1 MSWDDFLEKVADT
14 HSLFDADDRQVFMTR
29 FAADRNLKSKVSN
42 AKLANHLNVSAPTLE
57 RRLGL
62 VYGKFSQSCPKLD
75 SGKKGKFEVLREWLK
90 TGYAQYQE
98 TGKLP
103 GLPATSSLA
112 ANNETEGLPVQQ
124 SPDKSQEVCRRMLL
138 VEQIDLLNRE
148 SRARCAELWQVV
160 RVNSKEAD
168 ELANDQSLGTAPPD
182 LQLDPGRLI
191 LLIGEMGAGKSLMA
205 ERLFQRAIQQLI
217 KDINAP
223 IPIYIEAWQLQ
234 PQKQLCKVVEEAASS
249 IGNPQTQG
257 AVVIIDRTDEV
268 KRSLASRILREARI
282 IVKVW
287 QKTTIIIT
295 SRPIPDFAEAEES
308 VIVPPL
314 SNEQAYTLINRIAGK
329 TVTCMAQNWAESV
342 LNAIHRPLF
351 AVLVGIY
358 LRDQN
363 GRLPRSKEHLLSSLV
378 ERSLRLVHLEEK
390 RIVQLLQQLA
400 ILSVDGGGA
409 PIPANKVASWSE
421 RQELLNSRL
430 VVEHSEHLRFSLPI
444 LTQWFAKESLA
455 TGKPDPNELASE
467 IERLERWR
475 YPLILA
481 TATLDSDKVSRFL
494 VAIAERY
501 PAIAAEI
508 VNEALVDR
516 NITNETSL
524 PRSLELGRQVRTA
537 MQAWINGIASIAQ
550 LIAGVRED
558 GTLPPIGVRI
568 SKKRLDIDLPIDF
581 DIIESKVEIARYIGN
596 NVRPDVFKLD
606 LDLTNPEDLL
616 KNGFDWYR
624 SPALQQQSCWPW
636 KWTQQTLVE
645 PLSALLQ
652 KFRLP
657 IDRGILVQEGA
668 WRAALLITKRYSNG
682 SLHYSPIPLAEIEQC
697 LDKFDRVFREEILGI
712 GVDQHLFDLLVME
725 IDRLHIEEKKE
736 LSSPWFSIKQL
747 SPEQILVQ
755 ARDIY
760 TEAIETYQ
768 KIVTQWFPNFSDSL
782 QTMALLPAQIAG
794 VVIPPSLNRS
804 PAGVSWY
811 WNPLPPGSLSKVDF
825 VLGDRPRSGEENCF
839 SLAFKQLYYQR
850 PQVLERSGKRMTV
863 HTIDPTIFC
872 LRPVTELVYNWL
884 WNDLKRIFWVKGE
897 LKSPN
902 L

>member
-29 FAADRNLKSKVSN
+29 FAEQKFKSKVSN
-42 AKLANHLNVSAPTLE
+42 AKLATALKVSVSELE
-57 RRLGL
+57 RRLGV

-75 SGKKGKFEVLREWLK
+75 SGKKGKFLVLRDWLK

-112 ANNETEGLPVQQ
+112 ANNETESLPVQQ

-160 RVNSKEAD
+160 RVNDKEAD
-168 ELANDQSLGTAPPD
+168 ELANDQSLGTPPPD

-205 ERLFQRAIQQLI
+205 ERLFQRAIQQLRE
-217 KDINAP
+217 DINAP
-223 IPIYIEAWQLQ
+223 IPIYIEAGDLQ
-234 PQKQLCKVVEEAASS
+234 PQKPLCKVVKEAASS

-257 AVVIIDRTDEV
+257 AVVIIERTDEV
-268 KRSLASRILREARI
+268 ERSLASRILREARI
-282 IVKVW
+282 IIKVW

-314 SNEQAYTLINRIAGK
+314 SNEQAYTLINRLAGK

-378 ERSLRLVHLEEK
+378 ERSLRLVNLEEK

-409 PIPANKVASWSE
+409 AIPANKVASWFE

-430 VVEHSEHLRFSLPI
+430 VVEHSEHLRFSLPM

-481 TATLDSDKVSRFL
+481 TATLDSEKVSRFL

-508 VNEALVDR
+508 VNEALVDA

-524 PRSLELGRQVRTA
+524 PQSLELGRQVRTA

-550 LIAGVRED
+550 LIAGARED
-558 GTLPPIGVRI
+558 GTLPPIGVRT

-645 PLSALLQ
+645 SLSALLQ

-755 ARDIY
+755 AIDIY
-760 TEAIETYQ
+760 TQAIETYQ
-768 KIVTQWFPNFSDSL
+768 KIVKQWFPNFSDSL

-804 PAGVSWY
+804 QAGVSWY

-825 VLGDRPRSGEENCF
+825 VLGDRPISGEENCF

-850 PQVLERSGKRMTV
+850 PQVLERSGKKMTV

>member
-1 MSWDDFLEKVADT
+1 MSWDDFLEKVAET

-29 FAADRNLKSKVSN
+29 FAEPNFKSKVSN
-42 AKLANHLNVSAPTLE
+42 AKLATALKVSVSELE
-57 RRLGL
+57 RRLG
-62 VYGKFSQSCPKLD
+62 VAYGKFSQSCPKLD
-75 SGKKGKFEVLREWLK
+75 SGKKGKFLVLRDWLK
-90 TGYAQYQE
+90 AGYAQYQE

-112 ANNETEGLPVQQ
+112 ANNETESWPVQQ

-148 SRARCAELWQVV
+148 SRARCAVLWKVV
-160 RVNSKEAD
+160 RVNDKEAD
-168 ELANDQSLGTAPPD
+168 ELANDQSLGIPPPD
-182 LQLDPGRLI
+182 LQLDRGRLI

-205 ERLFQRAIQQLI
+205 ERLFQRAIQQLRE
-217 KDINAP
+217 DINAP

-234 PQKQLCKVVEEAASS
+234 PKKPLCQVVQEAASS

-257 AVVIIDRTDEV
+257 AVVIIERIDEFE
-268 KRSLASRILREARI
+268 RSLASRLLREARI

-295 SRPIPDFAEAEES
+295 SRPIPGFAEAEES
-308 VIVPPL
+308 VIVPAL
-314 SNEQAYTLINRIAGK
+314 SKEQAYTLINRLAGK

-400 ILSVDGGGA
+400 IFSVDGGGA
-409 PIPANKVASWSE
+409 PVPVNKVASWFE
-421 RQELLNSRL
+421 RQELLKSGL
-430 VVEHSEHLRFSLPI
+430 VIEHSEHLRFSLPI

-481 TATLDSDKVSRFL
+481 TATLDSDKVSRFI

-596 NVRPDVFKLD
+596 NVLPDVFKLD

-645 PLSALLQ
+645 SLSALLQ

-657 IDRGILVQEGA
+657 IQRGILVREGA
-668 WRAALLITKRYSNG
+668 WLAALLITKRYSNG

-736 LSSPWFSIKQL
+736 LSSPWLSIKQL

-760 TEAIETYQ
+760 TQAIETYQ

-804 PAGVSWY
+804 QAGVSWY

-825 VLGDRPRSGEENCF
+825 VLGDRPISGEENCF

-850 PQVLERSGKRMTV
+850 PQVLERSGKRMTL
-863 HTIDPTIFC
+863 HAIDPTIFC

-897 LKSPN
+897 LKSTN

>member
-1 MSWDDFLEKVADT
+1 MSWDDFLEKVAEA
-14 HSLFDADDRQVFMTR
+14 HSVFDANHRQVFMTR
-29 FAADRNLKSKVSN
+29 FAQRNLKSNVSNTKLANDLNVSN
-42 AKLANHLNVSAPTLE
+42 ATLG
-57 RRLGL
+57 RRLGV
-62 VYGKFSQSCPKLD
+62 VYAKFSQSCPSLAP
-75 SGKKGKFEVLREWLK
+75 GKKGKFEVLRDWLK

-103 GLPATSSLA
+103 ELPATSSLA
-112 ANNETEGLPVQQ
+112 ANNETEGLPVQHT
-124 SPDKSQEVCRRMLL
+124 PDKSQEVCRRMLL
-138 VEQIDLLNRE
+138 VEQIDSLNRL
-148 SRARCAELWQVV
+148 SRVRCAVLWRVV
-160 RVNSKEAD
+160 IVNSKEAD
-168 ELANDQSLGTAPPD
+168 ELANDQSLGTPPPH

-205 ERLFQRAIQQLI
+205 ERLFQRAIQQLRE
-217 KDINAP
+217 DINAP
-223 IPIYIEAWQLQ
+223 IPIYIEAGQLQ
-234 PQKQLCKVVEEAASS
+234 PKEPLCQVVKEAASS

-257 AVVIIDRTDEV
+257 AVVIIERTDEFE
-268 KRSLASRILREARI
+268 RSLGSRILREARI

-287 QKTTIIIT
+287 EKTTIIIT
-295 SRPIPDFAEAEES
+295 SRPVPDFAEAEES

-314 SNEQAYTLINRIAGK
+314 SNEEAYTLINRLAGK

-400 ILSVDGGGA
+400 IFSVDCGGA
-409 PIPANKVASWSE
+409 PVPVNKVASWFE
-421 RQELLNSRL
+421 RQELLKSGL
-430 VVEHSEHLRFSLPI
+430 VIEHSEHLRFSLPI

-481 TATLDSDKVSRFL
+481 TATLDIDKVSRFL

-568 SKKRLDIDLPIDF
+568 SKERLDIDIPIDL

-606 LDLTNPEDLL
+606 LDLTNPKDLL

-636 KWTQQTLVE
+636 KWTQQTLVDS
-645 PLSALLQ
+645 LSILVS

-657 IDRGILVQEGA
+657 IDRGILVHEGA
-668 WRAALLITKRYSNG
+668 WLAALLITKRYSNG

-697 LDKFDRVFREEILGI
+697 LDKFDRVFRKEILGI

-760 TEAIETYQ
+760 TQAIETYQ
-768 KIVTQWFPNFSDSL
+768 KIVKQWFPNFSDSL

-804 PAGVSWY
+804 QAGVSWY

-825 VLGDRPRSGEENCF
+825 VLGDRPISGEENGF

-863 HTIDPTIFC
+863 HAIDPTIFC

>member
-14 HSLFDADDRQVFMTR
+14 HSLFDADHRQVFMTR
-29 FAADRNLKSKVSN
+29 FADQTLKSNLSN
-42 AKLANHLNVSAPTLE
+42 IKLANDLKVSDATLG
-57 RRLGL
+57 RRLRV
-62 VYGKFSQSCPKLD
+62 VYAKFSQSCPSLA
-75 SGKKGKFEVLREWLK
+75 SSKKGKFEVLRDWLK

-98 TGKLP
+98 TRKLP
-103 GLPATSSLA
+103 GLPATSNLA
-112 ANNETEGLPVQQ
+112 TNNQTEGLPVQHT
-124 SPDKSQEVCRRMLL
+124 PDKSQEVCRRMLL
-138 VEQIDLLNRE
+138 VEQIDSLNRL
-148 SRARCAELWQVV
+148 SRVRCAVLWRVV
-160 RVNSKEAD
+160 IVNSKEAD
-168 ELANDQSLGTAPPD
+168 ELANDQSLGTPPPD

-205 ERLFQRAIQQLI
+205 ERLFQRAIQQLRE
-217 KDINAP
+217 DINAP
-223 IPIYIEAWQLQ
+223 IPIYIEAGQLQ
-234 PQKQLCKVVEEAASS
+234 PKKPLCQVVQEAASS

-257 AVVIIDRTDEV
+257 AVVIIERTDEFE
-268 KRSLASRILREARI
+268 RSLASRILREARI

-308 VIVPPL
+308 VIVPAL
-314 SNEQAYTLINRIAGK
+314 SNEQAYTLINRLAGK

-378 ERSLRLVHLEEK
+378 ERSLRLVNLEEK

-400 ILSVDGGGA
+400 IFSVDGGGA
-409 PIPANKVASWSE
+409 PVPVNKVASWFE
-421 RQELLNSRL
+421 RQELLKSGL
-430 VVEHSEHLRFSLPI
+430 VIEHSEHLRFSLPI

-568 SKKRLDIDLPIDF
+568 SKKRLDIDIPIDF

-596 NVRPDVFKLD
+596 NVRPEVFKLD

-682 SLHYSPIPLAEIEQC
+682 SLHYSPIPLAEIEKC

-725 IDRLHIEEKKE
+725 IDRLHLEEKKE
-736 LSSPWFSIKQL
+736 LSFPWFSIKQL

-760 TEAIETYQ
+760 TQAIETYQ

-794 VVIPPSLNRS
+794 VVIPLSLNRS

-811 WNPLPPGSLSKVDF
+811 WNPLPPGSVSKVDF

-884 WNDLKRIFWVKGE
+884 WNDLKQIFWVKGE

>member
-1 MSWDDFLEKVADT
+1 M
-14 HSLFDADDRQVFMTR
+14 
-29 FAADRNLKSKVSN
+29 
-42 AKLANHLNVSAPTLE
+42 AKLKASQQGIAKIKQARNEKGWTVDDPRWLVEASKILE
-57 RRLGL
+57 PKKIWQEGGPYADGCSEGNWKRFL
-62 VYGKFSQSCPKLD
+62 YGKAAVNT
-75 SGKKGKFEVLREWLK
+75 EVFKAFCRVLGVSWEEIVDR
-90 TGYAQYQE
+90 TVVAQDF
-98 TGKLP
+98 
-103 GLPATSSLA
+103 
-112 ANNETEGLPVQQ
+112 PVQQ
-124 SPDKSQEVCRRMLL
+124 SSDKSQEVCRRILL
-138 VEQIDLLNRE
+138 VEQIDLLNRQ
-148 SRARCAELWQVV
+148 STARCAGLWQIV

-168 ELANDQSLGTAPPD
+168 ELANDQFLGTPPPN
-182 LQLDPGRLI
+182 LQLDPGKLI

-205 ERLFQRAIQQLI
+205 ERLFQRAIQQLRE
-217 KDINAP
+217 DINAP

-234 PQKQLCKVVEEAASS
+234 PSKPLYKFVEEAASS
-249 IGNPQTQG
+249 IGNSQTQG
-257 AVVIIDRTDEV
+257 VVVIIDRTDEV
-268 KRSLASRILREARI
+268 ERSLASWILREARS
-282 IVKVW
+282 IVKVC

-314 SNEQAYTLINRIAGK
+314 SNEQAYTLINRLAGK
-329 TVTCMAQNWAESV
+329 TVTSIVQNFAESV
-342 LNAIHRPLF
+342 LNAINRPLF
-351 AVLVGIY
+351 AVLAGIY
-358 LRDQN
+358 LRNQN

-378 ERSLRLVHLEEK
+378 GHSLRLVKLQEK

-400 ILSVDGGGA
+400 IFSVDGGGA
-409 PIPANKVASWSE
+409 PVPANKVASWFE
-421 RQELLNSRL
+421 RQELLNSVL
-430 VVEHSEHLRFSLPI
+430 VIEHSEHLRFSLPI

-455 TGKPDPNELASE
+455 TGNPDPNELASE
-467 IERLERWR
+467 IERIERWR

-481 TATLDSDKVSRFL
+481 TATLDNEQVSRFL
-494 VAIAERY
+494 EVIAERY

-508 VNEALVDR
+508 VNEALVDG
-516 NITNETSL
+516 NIINETAL
-524 PRSLELGRQVRTA
+524 PQSLELGRQVRTA

-558 GTLPPIGVRI
+558 GTLPPIGVRV

-581 DIIESKVEIARYIGN
+581 DIFESKIEIARYIGN
-596 NVRPDVFKLD
+596 NVRHNVFKLD
-606 LDLTNPEDLL
+606 LDLTNSENLL

-645 PLSALLQ
+645 SLSALLRE
-652 KFRLP
+652 FRLP
-657 IDRGILVQEGA
+657 IQRGILVREGA
-668 WRAALLITKRYSNG
+668 WMTALLITKRYSNLP
-682 SLHYSPIPLAEIEQC
+682 LHYSPIPLAEIEQC
-697 LDKFDRVFREEILGI
+697 LDNFDRVFIEEILGL
-712 GVDQHLFDLLVME
+712 GVNKHRFDLLIME
-725 IDRLHIEEKKE
+725 IERLHINEEKEFRSPWLNVKE
-736 LSSPWFSIKQL
+736 LSH
-747 SPEQILVQ
+747 EQILAQ
-755 ARDIY
+755 AIEIY
-760 TEAIETYQ
+760 TQALETYQ
-768 KIVTQWFPNFSDSL
+768 KIVKQWFPKFSDSL
-782 QTMALLPAQIAG
+782 QTMALLPAQIVG

-804 PAGVSWY
+804 QAGVSWY

-825 VLGDRPRSGEENCF
+825 VLGDRPISEEDNCL

>member
-1 MSWDDFLEKVADT
+1 MSWDDFLEKAAET
-14 HSLFDADDRQVFMTR
+14 HSVFDEDERQVFMTR
-29 FAADRNLKSKVSN
+29 FAERNLKSKVSN
-42 AKLANHLNVSAPTLE
+42 AKLANELNVSDATLG
-57 RRLGL
+57 RRLRK
-62 VYGKFSQSCPKLD
+62 VYGKFSQSCPKLY
-75 SGKKGKFEVLREWLK
+75 SGKKGKFEVLRDWLK

-98 TGKLP
+98 AGKLP
-103 GLPATSSLA
+103 GLLATSNLA
-112 ANNETEGLPVQQ
+112 ANNEIEDFPIQHT
-124 SPDKSQEVCRRMLL
+124 PDKWQEVCPRRLL

-148 SRARCAELWQVV
+148 SRARCAGLWQVV
-160 RVNSKEAD
+160 RVNSQEAD
-168 ELANDQSLGTAPPD
+168 ELANDQSLGTPPPD
-182 LQLDPGRLI
+182 LQLAPGRLI

-205 ERLFQRAIQQLI
+205 ERLFQRAIQQLR

-234 PQKQLCKVVEEAASS
+234 AQKSLHKVVEEAASS
-249 IGNPQTQG
+249 IGNPHTQG
-257 AVVIIDRTDEV
+257 AVVIIDRTDEAE
-268 KRSLASRILREARI
+268 SILAFRILREARI

-287 QKTTIIIT
+287 PKTTIIIT

-314 SNEQAYTLINRIAGK
+314 SNEQAYTLINRLAGK

-421 RQELLNSRL
+421 RQELLNSGL
-430 VVEHSEHLRFSLPI
+430 VVEHSEHLRFSLPM

-481 TATLDSDKVSRFL
+481 TATLDSEKVSRFL

-508 VNEALVDR
+508 VNEALVDA

-581 DIIESKVEIARYIGN
+581 DIIESQVEIARYIGN
-596 NVRPDVFKLD
+596 NVCPDVFKLN

-636 KWTQQTLVE
+636 KWTQQTLVDS
-645 PLSALLQ
+645 LSILVS

-657 IDRGILVQEGA
+657 IDRGILVHEGA
-668 WRAALLITKRYSNG
+668 WLAALLITKRYSNG
-682 SLHYSPIPLAEIEQC
+682 SLHYSPLALAQIEQC

-712 GVDQHLFDLLVME
+712 GVDQHHFDLLVRE
-725 IDRLHIEEKKE
+725 INRLHIEEKKE
-736 LSSPWFSIKQL
+736 LSSPWFSIKKI
-747 SPEQILVQ
+747 SHEQILVQ
-755 ARDIY
+755 TIDIY
-760 TEAIETYQ
+760 TQALETYQ
-768 KIVTQWFPNFSDSL
+768 KIVKQWFPNFSDSL
-782 QTMALLPAQIAG
+782 QTMALLPAQITG
-794 VVIPPSLNRS
+794 VVVPPSLNRS
-804 PAGVSWY
+804 QAGVSWY
-811 WNPLPPGSLSKVDF
+811 WKPLPASSLSKVDF
-825 VLGDRPRSGEENCF
+825 VLSDHPVSREDSCL
-839 SLAFKQLYYQR
+839 SLAFKQLCYQR
-850 PQVLERSGKRMTV
+850 PQVFERSGKRMTV

>member
-1 MSWDDFLEKVADT
+1 MAKLKASQQGIAKIKQARNEKGWTVDDPRWLVEA
-14 HSLFDADDRQVFMTR
+14 
-29 FAADRNLKSKVSN
+29 SKVLEPKKIWQEGGPYADGCSEGN
-42 AKLANHLNVSAPTLE
+42 WKRFLYGTAAVNTEVFKAFCRVLGVSWEEIVDRA
-57 RRLGL
+57 
-62 VYGKFSQSCPKLD
+62 V
-75 SGKKGKFEVLREWLK
+75 V
-90 TGYAQYQE
+90 AQDFAVE
-98 TGKLP
+98 H
-103 GLPATSSLA
+103 
-112 ANNETEGLPVQQ
+112 
-124 SPDKSQEVCRRMLL
+124 SPEKSQEVCRRMRL
-138 VEQIDLLNRE
+138 VEQIDSLNRL
-148 SRARCAELWQVV
+148 SRVRCAVLWQVV
-160 RVNSKEAD
+160 RVNYKEAD
-168 ELANDQSLGTAPPD
+168 ELANDQSLGTPPPD

-205 ERLFQRAIQQLI
+205 ERLFQRAIQQLRE
-217 KDINAP
+217 DINAP
-223 IPIYIEAWQLQ
+223 IPIYIEAWELP
-234 PQKQLCKVVEEAASS
+234 PQKPLCKVVKEAASS
-249 IGNPQTQG
+249 IGNPRTQG
-257 AVVIIDRTDEV
+257 AVVIIERTDEV
-268 KRSLASRILREARI
+268 ERSLASRILREARI

-314 SNEQAYTLINRIAGK
+314 SNEQAYTLINRLAGK

-409 PIPANKVASWSE
+409 PIPANKLASWSE
-421 RQELLNSRL
+421 RQELLNSGL
-430 VVEHSEHLRFSLPI
+430 VVEHSEHLRFSLPM
-444 LTQWFAKESLA
+444 LAQWFAKESLA

-467 IERLERWR
+467 IERLERWQ

-508 VNEALVDR
+508 VNEALVDA

-524 PRSLELGRQVRTA
+524 PRSLELGLQVRTA

-550 LIAGVRED
+550 LIPGVRED

-606 LDLTNPEDLL
+606 LDLTNPQDLL

-645 PLSALLQ
+645 SLSALLGE
-652 KFRLP
+652 FRLP
-657 IDRGILVQEGA
+657 IQRGILVREGA
-668 WRAALLITKRYSNG
+668 WMTALLITKRYSNLP
-682 SLHYSPIPLAEIEQC
+682 LHYSPIPLAEIEQC
-697 LDKFDRVFREEILGI
+697 LDKFDRVFSEEILAI
-712 GVDQHLFDLLVME
+712 GVNKHRFDLLLME
-725 IDRLHIEEKKE
+725 IERLHINEEKE
-736 LSSPWFSIKQL
+736 FHSPWLNVKKL
-747 SPEQILVQ
+747 SHEQILAQ
-755 ARDIY
+755 AIEIY
-760 TEAIETYQ
+760 TQALETYQ
-768 KIVTQWFPNFSDSL
+768 KIVKQWFPNFSDSL

-794 VVIPPSLNRS
+794 VVIPPSLSRS
-804 PAGVSWY
+804 QAGVSWY

-825 VLGDRPRSGEENCF
+825 VLGDPPRSGEENCF

-850 PQVLERSGKRMTV
+850 PQVLERSGKKMTV
-863 HTIDPTIFC
+863 HTIDSTIFC

-897 LKSPN
+897 LKSPK

>member
-1 MSWDDFLEKVADT
+1 MVA
-14 HSLFDADDRQVFMTR
+14 
-29 FAADRNLKSKVSN
+29 NLKTSEQGIAKNKQARNEKGWRVDDPRSLVEASKILEPKKIWQEGGPYADGCSEGNWKRFLYGTGAVNTEVFKAFCRVLGVSWEEIVDR
-42 AKLANHLNVSAPTLE
+42 AV
-57 RRLGL
+57 
-62 VYGKFSQSCPKLD
+62 V
-75 SGKKGKFEVLREWLK
+75 
-90 TGYAQYQE
+90 AQDFAVE
-98 TGKLP
+98 H
-103 GLPATSSLA
+103 
-112 ANNETEGLPVQQ
+112 
-124 SPDKSQEVCRRMLL
+124 SPEKSQEVCRRMLL
-138 VEQIDLLNRE
+138 VEQLNRK
-148 SRARCAELWQVV
+148 SRARCVGLWQIV

-168 ELANDQSLGTAPPD
+168 ELANDQFLGAPPPN

-191 LLIGEMGAGKSLMA
+191 LLMGEMGAGKSLMA
-205 ERLFQRAIQQLI
+205 ERLFQRAIQQLRE
-217 KDINAP
+217 DINSP

-234 PQKQLCKVVEEAASS
+234 AQKLLEEVIEASASS

-268 KRSLASRILREARI
+268 ERSLASWILREARS

-287 QKTTIIIT
+287 PKTTIIIT

-314 SNEQAYTLINRIAGK
+314 SNEQAYTLINRLAGK
-329 TVTCMAQNWAESV
+329 TVTSIVQNSAESV
-342 LNAIHRPLF
+342 LNAINRPLF
-351 AVLVGIY
+351 AVLAGIY
-358 LRDQN
+358 LRNQN

-378 ERSLRLVHLEEK
+378 EHSLRLVKLPEK

-400 ILSVDGGGA
+400 IFSVDGGGA
-409 PIPANKVASWSE
+409 PVPANKVASWFE
-421 RQELLNSRL
+421 RQELLNSVL
-430 VVEHSEHLRFSLPI
+430 VIEHSEHLRFSLPI

-455 TGKPDPNELASE
+455 TGNPDPNELASE
-467 IERLERWR
+467 IERIERWR

-481 TATLDSDKVSRFL
+481 TATLDSEQVSRFL
-494 VAIAERY
+494 EVIAERY

-508 VNEALVDR
+508 VNEALVDG

-524 PRSLELGRQVRTA
+524 PQSLELGRQVRTA

-550 LIAGVRED
+550 LIAVVRED

-568 SKKRLDIDLPIDF
+568 SKKRLDIDLPSDF
-581 DIIESKVEIARYIGN
+581 DIFESKVEIARYIGN

-606 LDLTNPEDLL
+606 LDLTNSEDLL
-616 KNGFDWYR
+616 KNGFDWYQ

-645 PLSALLQ
+645 SLSALLRE
-652 KFRLP
+652 FRLP
-657 IDRGILVQEGA
+657 IQQGILVREGA
-668 WRAALLITKRYSNG
+668 WKAALWMTKRYSNF

-697 LDKFDRVFREEILGI
+697 LDKFDRVFRVEMRAR
-712 GVDQHLFDLLVME
+712 GVNEHFFDLLLME
-725 IDRLHIEEKKE
+725 IERLRINEEKELRSPWFNVKE
-736 LSSPWFSIKQL
+736 LSH
-747 SPEQILVQ
+747 EQILAQ
-755 ARDIY
+755 AIEIY
-760 TEAIETYQ
+760 TQTLETYQ
-768 KIVTQWFPNFSDSL
+768 KIVKQWFPKFSDSL
-782 QTMALLPAQIAG
+782 QTMALLPAQITG
-794 VVIPPSLNRS
+794 VVIPPSTNRS
-804 PAGVSWY
+804 QASVSWY
-811 WNPLPPGSLSKVDF
+811 WKPLPAGSLSKVDF
-825 VLGDRPRSGEENCF
+825 VLSDRPVSGEDNGF

-863 HTIDPTIFC
+863 HTIDPTILC

>member
-1 MSWDDFLEKVADT
+1 MAKLKASQQGIAKIKQARNEKGLTVDDPRWLVEA
-14 HSLFDADDRQVFMTR
+14 
-29 FAADRNLKSKVSN
+29 SKVLEPKKIWQEGGPYADGCSEGN
-42 AKLANHLNVSAPTLE
+42 WKRFLYGTAAVNSEVFKAFCRVLGVSWEEIVDRA
-57 RRLGL
+57 
-62 VYGKFSQSCPKLD
+62 V
-75 SGKKGKFEVLREWLK
+75 V
-90 TGYAQYQE
+90 AQDFAVE
-98 TGKLP
+98 H
-103 GLPATSSLA
+103 
-112 ANNETEGLPVQQ
+112 
-124 SPDKSQEVCRRMLL
+124 SPEKSREVCHRMLL

-148 SRARCAELWQVV
+148 SRARCAGLWQVV
-160 RVNSKEAD
+160 RVNSQEAD
-168 ELANDQSLGTAPPD
+168 ELANDQSLGTPPPD

-205 ERLFQRAIQQLI
+205 ERLFQRAIQQLRE
-217 KDINAP
+217 DINAP
-223 IPIYIEAWQLQ
+223 IPIYIEAGQLQ
-234 PQKQLCKVVEEAASS
+234 PKKPLCQVVQEAASS
-249 IGNPQTQG
+249 IGNPQTPG
-257 AVVIIDRTDEV
+257 AVVIIERTDEFE
-268 KRSLASRILREARI
+268 RSLASRILREARI

-308 VIVPPL
+308 VIVPAL
-314 SNEQAYTLINRIAGK
+314 SNEQAYTLINRLAGK

-378 ERSLRLVHLEEK
+378 ERSLRLVNLEEK

-400 ILSVDGGGA
+400 IFSVDGGGA
-409 PIPANKVASWSE
+409 PVPVNKVASWFE
-421 RQELLNSRL
+421 RQELLKSGL
-430 VVEHSEHLRFSLPI
+430 VIEHSEHLRFSLPI

-568 SKKRLDIDLPIDF
+568 SKERLDIDIPIDL

-606 LDLTNPEDLL
+606 LDLTNPKDLL

-645 PLSALLQ
+645 SLSALLQ

-657 IDRGILVQEGA
+657 IDRGILVHEGA
-668 WRAALLITKRYSNG
+668 WLAALLITKRYSNG

-747 SPEQILVQ
+747 STEQILVQ
-755 ARDIY
+755 AIDIY
-760 TEAIETYQ
+760 TQAIETYQ
-768 KIVTQWFPNFSDSL
+768 KIVKQWFPNFSDSL

-825 VLGDRPRSGEENCF
+825 VLGHRPISGEENCF

-850 PQVLERSGKRMTV
+850 PQVLERYGKRMTV
-863 HTIDPTIFC
+863 HAIDPTIFC
-872 LRPVTELVYNWL
+872 LRPLTELVYNWL

>member
-1 MSWDDFLEKVADT
+1 MAKLKASQQGIAKIKQARNEKGWTVNDPRCLVEA
-14 HSLFDADDRQVFMTR
+14 
-29 FAADRNLKSKVSN
+29 SKVLEPKKIWQEGGPYADGCSEGN
-42 AKLANHLNVSAPTLE
+42 WKRFLYGTASVNTEVFKAFCRVLGVSWEEIVDRT
-57 RRLGL
+57 
-62 VYGKFSQSCPKLD
+62 V
-75 SGKKGKFEVLREWLK
+75 V
-90 TGYAQYQE
+90 AQDFAVE
-98 TGKLP
+98 H
-103 GLPATSSLA
+103 
-112 ANNETEGLPVQQ
+112 
-124 SPDKSQEVCRRMLL
+124 SPEKSQEVCRRMLL
-138 VEQIDLLNRE
+138 VEPIDLLNRE

-160 RVNSKEAD
+160 RVNYKEAN
-168 ELANDQSLGTAPPD
+168 ELANDQSLGTPPPD

-205 ERLFQRAIQQLI
+205 ERLFQRAIQQLREDI
-217 KDINAP
+217 KAP
-223 IPIYIEAWQLQ
+223 IPIYIEAWHLL
-234 PQKQLCKVVEEAASS
+234 PQKPLCKVVEEAASS

-257 AVVIIDRTDEV
+257 AVVIIDRTDGVE
-268 KRSLASRILREARI
+268 RSLASRILREARI
-282 IVKVW
+282 LVNVW

-314 SNEQAYTLINRIAGK
+314 SNEEAYTLINRLAGK
-329 TVTCMAQNWAESV
+329 TVTCMVQNSAQSV

-363 GRLPRSKEHLLSSLV
+363 GRLPRSKENLLSSLV

-409 PIPANKVASWSE
+409 PVPVNKVASWSE

-430 VVEHSEHLRFSLPI
+430 VVEHSEHLRFSLPM

-455 TGKPDPNELASE
+455 TGKPYPNELASE
-467 IERLERWR
+467 IERIERWR

-508 VNEALVDR
+508 VNEALVDA

-524 PRSLELGRQVRTA
+524 PQSLELGRQVRTA

-606 LDLTNPEDLL
+606 LGLTNPEDLL
-616 KNGFDWYR
+616 KKGFDWYR

-645 PLSALLQ
+645 SLSALLQ

-725 IDRLHIEEKKE
+725 IDRLNIEEKKE

-760 TEAIETYQ
+760 TQAIETYQ

-804 PAGVSWY
+804 QAGVSWY

-825 VLGDRPRSGEENCF
+825 VLGDRPISGEENCF
-839 SLAFKQLYYQR
+839 SLAFKQLSYQR

-863 HTIDPTIFC
+863 HAIDPTIFC
-872 LRPVTELVYNWL
+872 LRPVTELVYDWL